1 MKPSNFARHRL
12 QAPLNLTALRAVTR
26 AVCATALGVLLVAA
40 EAHALPND
48 REQPVK
54 VSADKLEAN
63 RSKNLSVYS
72 GNVVISQGSL
82 QIRADRV
89 EVHGNAKGEI
99 NKVVATGAP
108 AHFQQQVEESTSPV
122 KARAKRIE
130 FLVSSDALKLTGEAL
145 VDRDG
150 NTLSAE
156 RIDYDLNSEQMQAQ
170 GQSEKKRVEMIW
182 KPEAQSPQTPVEPQ
196 AADNGQ

>member
-1 MKPSNFARHRL
+1 MKLIDLPRAFVSPTLLRTLGAATL
-12 QAPLNLTALRAVTR
+12 YTAL
-26 AVCATALGVLLVAA
+26 LAA
-40 EAHALPND
+40 GNAQALPND

-72 GNVVISQGSL
+72 GNVVITQGSL

-89 EVHGNAKGEI
+89 EVHGSVKGEI
-99 NKVVATGAP
+99 NKVIATGTP
-108 AHFQQQVEESTSPV
+108 AHFQQQVEESTNPV

-130 FLVSSDALKLTGEAL
+130 FQVTNDALQLTGEAF

-182 KPEAQSPQTPVEPQ
+182 KPEAKPAENNQ
-196 AADNGQ
+196 

>member
-1 MKPSNFARHRL
+1 MKPNNLIRTVARATC
-12 QAPLNLTALRAVTR
+12 APLLAS
-26 AVCATALGVLLVAA
+26 LLFAA
-40 EAHALPND
+40 NTQALPND

-89 EVHGNAKGEI
+89 EVHGNTQGEI
-99 NKVVATGAP
+99 NKVIATGTP
-108 AHFQQQVEESTSPV
+108 AHFQQQVQESTTPV

-130 FLVSSDALKLTGEAL
+130 FLVSSDALQLTGEAF

-170 GQSEKKRVEMIW
+170 GQSDKKRVEMIW
-182 KPEAQSPQTPVEPQ
+182 KPEAKPVENNQ
-196 AADNGQ
+196 

>member
-1 MKPSNFARHRL
+1 MNPVDLRRTRMPAIARL
-12 QAPLNLTALRAVTR
+12 LCAAVSATLLLASQAQ
-26 AVCATALGVLLVAA
+26 
-40 EAHALPND
+40 ALPND

-63 RSKNLSVYS
+63 RSQNLSVYS

-89 EVHGNAKGEI
+89 EVHGNTKGEI
-99 NKVVATGAP
+99 NKVIATGTP

-130 FLVSSDALKLTGEAL
+130 FLVSSDALQLSGEAF

-156 RIDYDLNSEQMQAQ
+156 RIDYDLKSEQMQAQ
-170 GQSEKKRVEMIW
+170 GQSDKERVEMIW
-182 KPEAQSPQTPVEPQ
+182 KPEAKP
-196 AADNGQ
+196 ADNGQ

>member
-1 MKPSNFARHRL
+1 MKHTEFPRHRS
-12 QAPLNLTALRAVTR
+12 QARLARLLLRNACSALCAVLVGALLTANAQ
-26 AVCATALGVLLVAA
+26 
-40 EAHALPND
+40 ALPND

-89 EVHGNAKGEI
+89 EVHGNTKGEI
-99 NKVVATGAP
+99 NKVVATGTP

-130 FLVSSDALKLTGEAL
+130 FLVSSDALQLTGEAF

-182 KPEAQSPQTPVEPQ
+182 KPEAQQEPQ
-196 AADNGQ
+196 QQPQPQ

>member
-1 MKPSNFARHRL
+1 MKPVDLSRTL
-12 QAPLNLTALRAVTR
+12 PLHSAFRGLCTA
-26 AVCATALGVLLVAA
+26 ALSSVLLLAA
-40 EAHALPND
+40 NAQALPND

-54 VSADKLEAN
+54 VSADNLEAN

-89 EVHGNAKGEI
+89 EVHGNAQGEI
-99 NKVVATGAP
+99 NKVVATGKP
-108 AHFQQQVEESTSPV
+108 AHFQQQVEESTTPV
-122 KARAKRIE
+122 KARAQRIE
-130 FLVSSDALKLTGEAL
+130 FLVGSDALQLTGEAF

-156 RIDYDLNSEQMQAQ
+156 RIDYDLNSEQMKAQ

-182 KPEAQSPQTPVEPQ
+182 KPEGKTS
-196 AADNGQ
+196 DNSQ